1 MNNRLALVYA
11 VSGLFLLACAAL
23 SQLSPAGPGAPDG
36 DLDGEAPPG
45 LAVDADADGLLD
57 GDDNCPLT
65 ANGDQGDADAN
76 GLGDECDSPFAA
88 GFAFVGDDGVTELI
102 ADERLRPTQIL
113 TPSAHIALAWSDD
126 ASSLEMKVEN
136 DQVRETFT
144 LAMDFSDEALL
155 AALVAGEQETGEDLG
170 PLREWIAQ
178 NPGRIQAV
186 ARGDAPPP
194 TWPASTSNVPS
205 AKARLAWSV
214 TGLLQ
219 VDIEDYLG
227 TLATISMIAEN
238 AWYTFSESHT
248 ELTPAAAT
256 ARNALLDV
264 SIAAQRRFDE
274 QLRACR
280 PCSAACDIPCDQ
292 DTGACFMDPEAFGD
306 PKDPGP
312 CYEITERACT
322 DRGGVSFP
330 EDVCPSACWFTNPE
344 FANLPASERCVMTDL
359 FTCFD
364 MPNRANQ
371 QQRGGEGLNV
381 TTLFCRY
388 RTCGDP
394 VCTP

>member
-1 MNNRLALVYA
+1 MVYVVA
-11 VSGLFLLACAAL
+11 GLFLLACAAL
-23 SQLSPAGPGAPDG
+23 SRLSPAGTGVPDG
-36 DLDGEAPPG
+36 DLGGETPPG
-45 LAVDADADGLLD
+45 LTVDADGDGLLD
-57 GDDNCPLT
+57 GNDNCPLT

-76 GLGDECDSPFAA
+76 GLGDACDSPFAS
-88 GFAFVGDDGVTELI
+88 GFAFVGDDGVTQLI
-102 ADERLRPTQIL
+102 ADERLRPTQIV
-113 TPSAHIALAWSDD
+113 TPTTHITLAWSDD
-126 ASSLEMKVEN
+126 ASRLEMTVQN
-136 DQVRETFT
+136 DQVRDTFT
-144 LAMDFSDEALL
+144 LLMDFGDEALL
-155 AALVAGEQETGEDLG
+155 AALDAGEEVTGQDLT
-170 PLREWIAQ
+170 PLREWIGQ
-178 NPGRIQAV
+178 NPGQVLAV
-186 ARGDAPPP
+186 TRGDVPPP
-194 TWPASTSNVPS
+194 SLLPTPSSSLPAGKGLS
-205 AKARLAWSV
+205 AVNPMVS
-214 TGLLQ
+214 LQ
-219 VDIEDYLG
+219 MDIEDYLYV
-227 TLATISMIAEN
+227 LATTMFITEN
-238 AWYTFSESHT
+238 TMNTFSESHP

-256 ARNALLDV
+256 ARNALSDV
-264 SIAAQRRFDE
+264 WIAANVLYVE
-274 QLRACR
+274 QERACH
-280 PCSAACDIPCDQ
+280 PCSAACQIPCSL
-292 DTGACFMDPEAFGD
+292 DTGACFTDPAQFGN